1 MMTIAVAVRHPLTLA
16 LAAECVTRCFIL
28 AVRCN
33 TMCRAVGS
41 NSKEPFFVTS
51 EVHEAV
57 LIRFMTVMANL
68 VADKRIVNPELS
80 GALLLGI
87 KCVTGIVPY
96 LR

>member
-1 MMTIAVAVRHPLTLA
+1 M
-16 LAAECVTRCFIL
+16 
-28 AVRCN
+28 
-33 TMCRAVGS
+33 GS
-41 NSKEPFFVTS
+41 NSNEPFFATS
-51 EVHEAV
+51 EAYEAV

-87 KCVTGIVPY
+87 KCVMGIVPY